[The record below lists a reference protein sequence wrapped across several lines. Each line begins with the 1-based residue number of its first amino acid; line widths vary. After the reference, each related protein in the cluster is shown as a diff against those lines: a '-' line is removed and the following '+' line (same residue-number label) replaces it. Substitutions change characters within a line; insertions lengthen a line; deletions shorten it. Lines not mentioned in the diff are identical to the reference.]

1 MSAFFCTKSA
11 FLAKVAPL
19 LKVIMWAL
27 CYRFFTSVFSFCKI
41 KEINENLSITYYASG
56 IRLLDCSKLT
66 MNWKNGNNV
75 TAHQH
80 DVIVKLFDITLF
92 FLSSL
97 VTGPSFM
104 SISSLVLE
112 LWQFSFIREGPEIWK
127 SEILLS
133 EFCQIFGTGESCQTW
148 GYQMLQKYRVTT
160 FTFSELLRENQQG
173 RGVNKPINIFSI
185 T

>member
-1 MSAFFCTKSA
+1 
-11 FLAKVAPL
+11 
-19 LKVIMWAL
+19 
-27 CYRFFTSVFSFCKI
+27 
-41 KEINENLSITYYASG
+41 
-56 IRLLDCSKLT
+56 
-66 MNWKNGNNV
+66 MNWKNDNNV

-112 LWQFSFIREGPEIWK
+112 WTERDGPEIWK

-133 EFCQIFGTGESCQTW
+133 EFCQIFGDWGELPSLRIPNAAKVQ
-148 GYQMLQKYRVTT
+148 GYNFYL
-160 FTFSELLRENQQG
+160 F
-173 RGVNKPINIFSI
+173 
-185 T
+185 

>member
-1 MSAFFCTKSA
+1 M
-11 FLAKVAPL
+11 
-19 LKVIMWAL
+19 
-27 CYRFFTSVFSFCKI
+27 
-41 KEINENLSITYYASG
+41 SG

-66 MNWKNGNNV
+66 MNWKNDNNV

-112 LWQFSFIREGPEIWK
+112 LWKFSFIRDGPEIWK

-133 EFCQIFGTGESCQTW
+133 EFCQIFGDWGELPSLRIPNAAKVQGYNFYLFWVIKGKPTGEGSKITPSPQI
-148 GYQMLQKYRVTT
+148 R
-160 FTFSELLRENQQG
+160 
-173 RGVNKPINIFSI
+173 VNKPINIFSI